1 MTLIGAF
8 IAVAIEITLLVILV
22 FSIKYRSVFIK
33 HHPRLRRFYD
43 YILLGFIIS
52 TFAKLAFLPL
62 DLGDIGLIVITSPE
76 RSMLNLLGN
85 TFFIVGIFFIVLGW
99 AHLIKTLTTRYT
111 LTPVVEFGDGRIQV
125 KVSSGLYI
133 CDIDRCYSVFL
144 NLLKGRAGA
153 IISRIPP
160 EVLRKRLNLE
170 KTPILWLTKVEG
182 ENTVHPHRLEFL
194 LHTLVDFMRRNNKP
208 KVILLD
214 GLEYLVL
221 ENGFIPVFRF
231 LASLKDYAVMN
242 NTVIV
247 VPIRMDTFDKKELSL
262 LKREFGELEL

>member
-1 MTLIGAF
+1 MTEF
-8 IAVAIEITLLVILV
+8 
-22 FSIKYRSVFIK
+22 
-33 HHPRLRRFYD
+33 
-43 YILLGFIIS
+43 
-52 TFAKLAFLPL
+52 KLKFPP
-62 DLGDIGLIVITSPE
+62 D
-76 RSMLNLLGN
+76 
-85 TFFIVGIFFIVLGW
+85 F
-99 AHLIKTLTTRYT
+99 
-111 LTPVVEFGDGRIQV
+111 
-125 KVSSGLYI
+125 YI
-133 CDIDRCYSVFL
+133 CDINEGYSVFL

-153 IISRIPP
+153 IISRISP
-160 EVLRKRLNLE
+160 EVLRKRLKLE

-262 LKREFGELEL
+262 LKREFEELEL